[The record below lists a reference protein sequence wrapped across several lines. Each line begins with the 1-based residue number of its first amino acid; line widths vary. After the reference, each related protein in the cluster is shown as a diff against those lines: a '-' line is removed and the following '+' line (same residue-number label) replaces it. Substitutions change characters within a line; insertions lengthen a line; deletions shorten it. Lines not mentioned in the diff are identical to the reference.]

1 MNRGLSEF
9 GGPFSFALTNLLAC
23 RPATMDHVTIQS
35 VVSELATLLS
45 GHFLGRV
52 FQLSPFSMAID
63 FGVRNAGY
71 LFISVDPAQPR
82 IYLIKRRARELEQQS
97 IPPLLFAQAIR
108 SSLAGGKLLSIKKDD
123 AERIVRLAFLV
134 ENEIGESNHISLVV
148 QLTGRSANLFLV
160 DANDQIRHALR
171 APVGAGQEI
180 GNVYSPPSPHASSFE
195 EGPVVV
201 DSRTENHAATISEEL
216 DSHYSNLENLQIFAT
231 RARNIRDRVKKE
243 LAQRSKLQKN
253 LQRDL
258 EAHGDPEQHKRTGD
272 LLLANIS
279 TAQRSGNRVVLKD
292 YYSDGAPDISI
303 ELDENTSMQDEAGR
317 FFSRYTKAKH
327 GAEEI
332 NARLAKLEP
341 EIMKLQHRLTEIDR
355 ITAAGDTAGLAA
367 FEKPLE
373 KPAATTRKKRES
385 EKIPGVRRYRS
396 SDGYEILVGRAAH
409 TNDRLTFKVAKPH
422 DIWLHAADYPGS
434 HVVVRNQTRNE
445 IPHRT
450 IIEAAQLA
458 AKFSQAGDDSKVTVH
473 YTSRKFLSKPKGA
486 APGLVR
492 MSSFKTI
499 TVKPAEAVPRL

>member
-1 MNRGLSEF
+1 
-9 GGPFSFALTNLLAC
+9 
-23 RPATMDHVTIQS
+23 MDHVTIQS
-35 VVSELATLLS
+35 VVSELETLLS

-52 FQLSPFSMAID
+52 FQLSPFSLAID
-63 FGVRNAGY
+63 FGVRGAGY

-97 IPPLLFAQAIR
+97 IPSLLFAQAMR
-108 SSLAGGKLLSIKKDD
+108 SGLAGGKLLSIRKDE
-123 AERIVRLAFLV
+123 AERIVRLEFLV
-134 ENEIGESNHISLVV
+134 ENEIGESNHVSLVV

-160 DANDQIRHALR
+160 DADNQIRHALR
-171 APVGAGQEI
+171 APVGEGQDI
-180 GNVYSPPSPHASSFE
+180 GHVYRPPSPHASSFE
-195 EGPVVV
+195 EAPVIV
-201 DSRTENHAATISEEL
+201 DSQTKNHVATISEGL
-216 DSHYSNLENLQIFAT
+216 DGHYSNLEELQSFAN

-243 LAQRSKLQKN
+243 LTQRSKLKKN

-258 EAHGDPEQHKRTGD
+258 EVHGDPEQHKRTGD

-292 YYSDGAPDISI
+292 YYSEGTPDISL
-303 ELDENTSMQDEAGR
+303 ELDENTSLQDEAGR

-327 GAEEI
+327 AAGEI

-341 EIMKLQHRLTEIDR
+341 EIRKLQECLAEIDR
-355 ITAAGDTAGLAA
+355 ITVAGDTADLAA
-367 FEKPLE
+367 FEKPLD
-373 KPAATTRKKRES
+373 KPAATTRKKQEA

-473 YTSRKFLSKPKGA
+473 YTSRKFLSKPKGS